1 MSNVFMKP
9 QGFARRQWL
18 QGAALAL
25 AAPLAGHSLAQHTA
39 AGAAPLGLPGAD
51 GGLGG
56 GGHYLLRGGHVLT
69 MDKAWPDMP
78 VGDVLVRNGVIEAV
92 GQGLKAPGA
101 EVVDARQM
109 LVMPGFVDG
118 HSHLWNNFLRG
129 SVRGDD
135 PVWGYFAVTHRAGPL
150 CTPQDAYRSVRFGLA
165 EGLMSGVTTVNNYS
179 HNTASPAHADAEIE
193 AMLSLGVRGRF
204 SYGTPAFQ
212 LAALPGAP
220 AQAPVL
226 DLADVARVQAQ
237 WLRGQP
243 LLTLGVNLQLPAA
256 KVLTEGGDAAGF
268 VAQFKGAQKLGLPV
282 SLHYG
287 KHAFGLVGLLQ
298 RHGLLGADLLLI
310 HPQGFTPP
318 ERRALVQAGV
328 NFSVS
333 PAIELPYS
341 VARNGPIQFDELEA
355 LGAQLSLSVDSASAR
370 ATADYFV
377 LLRGLL
383 WAHKQRTDR
392 LVKLTPRRII
402 EIATLE
408 GAKALGLGAVTG
420 SLTPGKQADVLLVRR
435 TDMNIAPVF
444 DPYYSLVYSGA
455 PGNVDSVMVGGRF
468 LRRQGRFIQLD
479 ADAVLAE
486 AMQSA
491 QRLDAELHAQAGGAS

>member
-1 MSNVFMKP
+1 MNTMFLRP
-9 QGFARRQWL
+9 TGRARRQWL

-25 AAPLAGHSLAQHTA
+25 ATPWVGPSLAQPTA
-39 AGAAPLGLPGAD
+39 AQAASASKAG
-51 GGLGG
+51 GGLGAP
-56 GGHYLLRGGHVLT
+56 GHYLLRGGHVLT
-69 MDKAWPDMP
+69 MDPAWPDLP
-78 VGDVLVRNGVIEAV
+78 VGDVWVRDGVIVAV
-92 GQGLKAPGA
+92 GQGLQAPGA
-101 EVVDARQM
+101 EVVDTRQM

-135 PVWGYFAVTHRAGPL
+135 PAWGYFAVTNRAGPL

-193 AMLSLGVRGRF
+193 AMLSTGVRGRF

-212 LAALPGAP
+212 LAALLGAP
-220 AQAPVL
+220 VTAPAL

-237 WLRGQP
+237 WLQGQP
-243 LLTLGVNLQLPAA
+243 LLTLGVNLQLPPA
-256 KVLTEGGDAAGF
+256 KVLAERGDAAGF

-298 RHGLLGADLLLI
+298 RQGLLGPDLLLI
-310 HPQGFTPP
+310 HPQGFSAP

-341 VARNGPIQFDELEA
+341 VARNGYIQFDELEA
-355 LGAQLSLSVDSASAR
+355 LGAQLSLSIDSASAS

-392 LVKLTPRRII
+392 LVKLTPKRII

-420 SLTPGKQADVLLVRR
+420 SLTPGKQADILLVRR
-435 TDMNIAPVF
+435 TDMNMAPVF

-455 PGNVDSVMVGGRF
+455 PSNVDSVMVAGRF
-468 LRRQGRFIQLD
+468 LRRQGRFTHLD
-479 ADAVLAE
+479 ADAVLAD
-486 AMQSA
+486 MLQSA
-491 QRLDAELHAQAGGAS
+491 QRLDAELHAQEGGAS